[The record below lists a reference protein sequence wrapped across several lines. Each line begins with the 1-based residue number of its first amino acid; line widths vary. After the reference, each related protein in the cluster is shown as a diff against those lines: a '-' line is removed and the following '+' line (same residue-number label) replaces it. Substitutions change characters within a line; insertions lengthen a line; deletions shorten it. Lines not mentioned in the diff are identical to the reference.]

1 MFKQILGAAALAT
14 ACATGAMAVETVD
27 LGGSA
32 KGDPSIVWYQFQG
45 ADYVAAFVRGTD
57 GHLFANVGNPADGNW
72 LGWAQIGDE
81 LLKGSPSCVATTQ
94 LLIDCVAVGA
104 NNAVMHVRY
113 NSKLHQWSE
122 WESLGGFATS
132 DPSAVR
138 TANDDGT
145 ALNIFVRGPNDLLF
159 WNEFK
164 DGGWS
169 DWQNLE
175 TNVGTELACSD
186 IFVSGAHCYDTS
198 GGSAV
203 QLTDVT
209 HWVNPAITTEDLG
222 GAIEGKVSGV
232 ATGGKGD
239 TLRLFVN
246 GPGHRLWFKKWKGSW
261 AEWKQLPVTVNG
273 SPACAMK
280 KSGGVAVCLS
290 IENDGTTK
298 AILIGNSEI

>member
-1 MFKQILGAAALAT
+1 MFKRILTAAALLT
-14 ACATGAMAVETVD
+14 ACATGAMAVETAD

-32 KGDPSIVWYQFQG
+32 KGQPSVVWYQFQG

-72 LGWAQIGDE
+72 LGWAQIGE
-81 LLKGSPSCVATTQ
+81 EVLKGSPSCVATTSQ
-94 LLIDCVAVGA
+94 LIDCVAVGA

-113 NSKLHQWSE
+113 NSKLHQWSD

-138 TANDDGT
+138 TSVDGGT
-145 ALNIFVRGPNDLLF
+145 VLNIFVRGPNDLLF
-159 WNEFK
+159 WNAFK

-169 DWQNLE
+169 DWQDLGV
-175 TNVGTELACSD
+175 TVGNQLACSD
-186 IFVSGAHCYDTS
+186 IFVAGAHCYDTS
-198 GGSAV
+198 NGTGT

-209 HWVNPAITTEDLG
+209 GIANPSITTADIG
-222 GAIEGKVSGV
+222 GAIEGKVSAF

-239 TLRLFVN
+239 TLRIFVN
-246 GPGHRLWFKKWKGSW
+246 GPGHRLWIKKWKGNW
-261 AEWKQLPVTVNG
+261 IDWKQLAVTVNG

-280 KSGGVAVCLS
+280 KTGNAAVCLS
-290 IENDGTTK
+290 IESDGTTK
-298 AILIGNSEI
+298 AIFLGGSEI